1 MFGGEKSPEAC
12 NPAASEQRSQHAR
25 SCVHDSLL
33 RVTAKKKYRT
43 QAPYFYP
50 RVKLPICNF
59 HYNLVLKN
67 DFYHPEERDF
77 SLSLSHTSST
87 SRSFWQRAVWW
98 NVLSSFFFVP
108 PYPLA
113 HFSCCWWMN
122 ECLGIGVGSPTLPFG
137 FVRFVQSDMRLVTED
152 FTLPSCA
159 TRITYF
165 TNDLPESCLYIQGDI
180 LTWIVVK

>member
-1 MFGGEKSPEAC
+1 MVALGHSRDLSLHASGHDVEAEKKCLEGKKSLEAC

-77 SLSLSHTSST
+77 SLSLSLTSST
-87 SRSFWQRAVWW
+87 SRSF
-98 NVLSSFFFVP
+98 
-108 PYPLA
+108 
-113 HFSCCWWMN
+113 
-122 ECLGIGVGSPTLPFG
+122 
-137 FVRFVQSDMRLVTED
+137 
-152 FTLPSCA
+152 
-159 TRITYF
+159 
-165 TNDLPESCLYIQGDI
+165 
-180 LTWIVVK
+180 